1 MNKIFYAI
9 GTFAAA
15 LTLLASCDEWEP
27 VFTGDYGKAD
37 VYKPVTLTPN
47 KTILELKSLYKNAP
61 VKIEDGI
68 IIGGQVISEDRS
80 GNIYKSISRTR
91 PALSRSRSGR
101 IPSTMITSS
110 ASGCM

>member
-47 KTILELKSLYKNAP
+47 KTIMELK
-61 VKIEDGI
+61 
-68 IIGGQVISEDRS
+68 
-80 GNIYKSISRTR
+80 
-91 PALSRSRSGR
+91 
-101 IPSTMITSS
+101 
-110 ASGCM
+110 

>member
-68 IIGGQVISEDRS
+68 IIGGEGAVR
-80 GNIYKSISRTR
+80 
-91 PALSRSRSGR
+91 
-101 IPSTMITSS
+101 
-110 ASGCM
+110 